1 VNQKPTPTTT
11 PRSRA
16 TSNIPRKRT
25 PKTMSVDNSE
35 KSLPAIISESFNLKN
50 IDIVGKIDD
59 MRALTKE
66 LSIMARQIEQ
76 WVAVVHTVSLAFK
89 DNSVFKDVL
98 RAISSIGSSEYNQ
111 RSAEAPKKKEY
122 NQQAAPQFPFPF
134 FGGRDIDSGDR
145 EEGNYK
151 TNKQDNPL
159 DNINFLEI
167 INNPAF
173 KEIMSKLFLQQKK

>member
-1 VNQKPTPTTT
+1 MSQRPISKPRP
-11 PRSRA
+11 A
-16 TSNIPRKRT
+16 TKSNIPRKRT
-25 PKTMSVDNSE
+25 PKTIKVDDNQ
-35 KSLPAIISESFNLKN
+35 KSLPAIISEPFNLKN

-98 RAISSIGSSEYNQ
+98 RAISSIGSGEYN
-111 RSAEAPKKKEY
+111 RSVEAPKKKEN
-122 NQQAAPQFPFPF
+122 NQQGASQFPFPF
-134 FGGRDIDSGDR
+134 FGGRDNDSGDR
-145 EEGNYK
+145 VGEDYN
-151 TNKQDNPL
+151 TNKQDNPF

>member
-1 VNQKPTPTTT
+1 MNQRQI
-11 PRSRA
+11 PRSGA
-16 TSNIPRKRT
+16 TSNVTRKRT
-25 PKTMSVDNSE
+25 PKTIKVDDNQ
-35 KSLPAIISESFNLKN
+35 KSLPAIISEPLNLKN
-50 IDIVGKIDD
+50 IDIIGKIDD

-76 WVAVVHTVSLAFK
+76 WVTVVHTISMAFK

-98 RAISSIGSSEYNQ
+98 RAISSIGSGEYYQ
-111 RSAEAPKKKEY
+111 RNTDAPKKKEPD
-122 NQQAAPQFPFPF
+122 QQPASQFPFPF
-134 FGGRDIDSGDR
+134 FGGRDTNYSDM
-145 EEGNYK
+145 EEENYNPK
-151 TNKQDNPL
+151 KQDNPF